1 MRPFEIDPG
10 QARVIL
16 PADAS
21 YSEWVAERRNG
32 IGGSD
37 IAAAVGVSPYETP
50 YQLWAV
56 KTGRVDPELFIRDEE
71 RERFRWGHLLEPVIR
86 DAFAEDNP
94 HLTVTT
100 GAGTYAL
107 PDAKHHRVN
116 VDGLAWSPDGCLDG
130 VIEIKTGGHRQRQY
144 WEGDE
149 APVHYVAQCQWAMH
163 ITGAARTYLVGY
175 IDNEYLT
182 KVIERDDELITALAE
197 LADKFWQLVET
208 DTPPPVDNSDR
219 TRRMLAATPTEAGAV
234 VDLNDEWETAL
245 RRHRELSEQIK
256 TLVDERDEISNRL
269 RAVMGEAE
277 TAVLGG
283 HVVATHK
290 RPKPSRRVCT
300 RTLQEQFPDV
310 YKQVATTTTAS
321 RRLVI
326 K

>member
-56 KTGRVDPELFIRDEE
+56 KTGRVDPELFIGDEE

-130 VIEIKTGGHRQRQY
+130 VIEIKTGNHRQRQY

-175 IDNEYLT
+175 IDNEYIQ
-182 KVIERDDELITALAE
+182 KEIPRDDDLITDLAE
-197 LADKFWQLVET
+197 IADEFWHRVET
-208 DTPPPVDNSDR
+208 DNPPPVDSSDT
-219 TRRMLAATPTEAGAV
+219 TRRMLAATHTEEGSV
-234 VDLNDEWETAL
+234 IELDHEWARDL
-245 RRHRELSEQIK
+245 RRHELLTEQIRN
-256 TLVDERDEISNRL
+256 LVDERNEIANRL
-269 RAVMGEAE
+269 RAAMGEAE
-277 TAVLGG
+277 AAVLDGEI
-283 HVVATHK
+283 VATHK

-310 YKQVATTTTAS
+310 YARVATPTTAS
-321 RRLVI
+321 RRLVF